1 MNKDDILAL
10 DASPSARRYD
20 ANGFLHVDST
30 PLTKEQ
36 VVGYFGIEIPNFQT
50 LGLDPKKMYYGY
62 RPADEIEKAA
72 ETVNGI
78 PLLLEHEEE
87 SADKPTDRRVGSV
100 GTSAAFDAPYL
111 KNAISITDKRGIH
124 AVETERARQLSA
136 SYRYDPD
143 FTSGEFDGI
152 AYDFVMRNLRFN
164 HVALVPKGR
173 AGSDIVVSDS
183 DPKGLNMNEG
193 ETERKEVDAA
203 EAIMKAAEVIKS
215 LHKDEGG
222 EVVDIT
228 SDMVMDMISKLSP
241 EEAEKFKAASAPK
254 AEDSEA
260 DKDDKKAEDEKSE
273 EDKDKKEVAMDSAA
287 IFKELHA
294 RDKVYAAA
302 SKFIGAFDHG
312 GMSLAQV
319 CEYAAKKL
327 ELDAPKG
334 QEQAAVMAYLKGR
347 TVPATVAFAHDA
359 APKGK
364 SKGDEL
370 ISKTYGG

>member
-1 MNKDDILAL
+1 MIKDDILAL

-143 FTSGEFDGI
+143 FTPGEFDGI

-183 DPKGLNMNEG
+183 DPKGLKMDEIIELLG
-193 ETERKEVDAA
+193 KLSAEELKKVKEYLTAKPKDTDEAA
-203 EAIMKAAEVIKS
+203 KKAAE
-215 LHKDEGG
+215 DAAA
-222 EVVDIT
+222 
-228 SDMVMDMISKLSP
+228 
-241 EEAEKFKAASAPK
+241 EEAK
-254 AEDSEA
+254 
-260 DKDDKKAEDEKSE
+260 KKAEEEAAKKAAEDAEAEAAKKAAEEKE
-273 EDKDKKEVAMDSAA
+273 KKDVAMDSAA

-359 APKGK
+359 ATKGK